1 MDQKVVICKF
11 QHLASKLFE
20 LYSVGQQNISF
31 FGYGH
36 FLLHLVF
43 NGILDFLRDLRSCV
57 AFRLSGFSEGIIFF
71 FCGLYGCV
79 LLYGFYSLAGFVI
92 NNDFLMAVEVEFRVE
107 LRLFGEQLF

>member
-43 NGILDFLRDLRSCV
+43 NGIFDFLRDRRSSAALCPN
-57 AFRLSGFSEGIIFF
+57 GFIEGIIFF
-71 FCGLYGCV
+71 FCGLYGFIF
-79 LLYGFYSLAGFVI
+79 LYGFYRLAGFVI
-92 NNDFLMAVEVEFRVE
+92 NNDFLMAVEVKFCVE
-107 LRLFGEQLF
+107 LCLF